1 MPHDEQ
7 GTPKESLNV
16 TLNRNKLQRENAELR
31 AENAELKRK
40 AETLDLQRLLLL
52 DQIID
57 MQKALEGQ
65 GLQFI
70 YRSNE

>member
-1 MPHDEQ
+1 M
-7 GTPKESLNV
+7 

-31 AENAELKRK
+31 AQNAELKRK
-40 AETLDLQRLLLL
+40 AETLELQRLLLL

-57 MQKALEGQ
+57 MQKAIEGS

-70 YRSNE
+70 YRSDENG